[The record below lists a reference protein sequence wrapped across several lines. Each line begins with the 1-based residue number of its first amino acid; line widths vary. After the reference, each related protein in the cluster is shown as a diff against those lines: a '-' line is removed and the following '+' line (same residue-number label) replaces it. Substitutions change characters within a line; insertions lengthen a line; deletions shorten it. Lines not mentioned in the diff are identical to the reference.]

1 MNKLNAHAPSF
12 TNVPATELNASIQR
26 VDLERPRR
34 LIVLIPPGSDCTSL
48 TRRICRLAVE
58 THSDIQLLGLCKDH
72 NQELMLRRELVI
84 VSALIRDAKVF
95 VDIKIEV
102 GTDWLGAIKRDYQD
116 GDMLVCI
123 VEQAIGMRRRPL
135 SEILEST
142 FKAPIYVLTETKPT
156 QPQSNVLSQVLGW
169 AGILAIMAGF
179 FLLEMKIAQLP
190 DDWFQT
196 LLSILV
202 LLPEL
207 GLIWLW
213 NSLF

>member
-26 VDLERPRR
+26 VDPERPRR
-34 LIVLIPPGSDCTSL
+34 VIVLIPPDSDCTSL
-48 TRRICRLAVE
+48 TRRICKLAAE
-58 THSDIQLLGLCKDH
+58 TNSDIQLLGLCKDP
-72 NQELMLRRELVI
+72 NQELTLRRELVT
-84 VSALIRDAKVF
+84 VSALIRDAKIF
-95 VDIKIEV
+95 VEMKIEV
-102 GTDWLGAIKRDYQD
+102 GTDWLGAIKRDYQY

-123 VEQAIGMRRRPL
+123 AEQPIGIRRRPL

-156 QPQSNVLSQVLGW
+156 QAQSNAFSQVVAW

-179 FLLEMKIAQLP
+179 FLLEIKITQLP

-207 GLIWLW
+207 GLILFW